1 MDARHEVTAYTSR
14 RRRKKRWRSAV
25 LALAAVVVFCTTYAL
40 ILPAITM
47 AQQTYC
53 GIEEHQHGDDCYET
67 VLLCDKEFDVVQPEG
82 HIHTATCYD
91 YEEVLTCGL
100 EECEDTLHEHTD
112 DCYDEAGNLV
122 CTQPEV
128 IEGHTHTEDC
138 YGYEETL
145 ICGEEEQQEISE
157 PHRHTEACYTREFV
171 CTKPE
176 HTHSLICYS
185 DKFADLESAGEWE
198 ATIPELTGE
207 TAGENVALVAKSQI
221 GYTQSGRNYEVDDAG
236 GKHGYTRYGAWYG
249 YPYSEWCAMF
259 ASFCLHYAGM
269 EQADV
274 PYAAGCV
281 YWTER
286 LEDAG
291 LYKSA
296 GEYEPKTGDL
306 VFFDTDGDGVS
317 DHVGIVTELR
327 DETMETVEGNVG
339 GEVVEKRHELT
350 DEDVFG
356 FGALP
361 QDEAPADVPVMD
373 EPENPTPAEENPDE
387 AMDENPE
394 EKPDKEEPEET
405 TDEEVPELVC
415 GLEEHEHTD
424 TCYGADGELLC
435 KLEEHRHSDACY
447 AAVSDE
453 PQEPS
458 YTEEELEAFLL
469 DFTQQVEQFEAL
481 EELTDEDVLQ
491 AEALLSRLEEAY
503 GEGKLTEEDFVSLYE
518 RVQALFSDGEKI
530 VGEMGEPMNMVLLRE
545 SGWFDEYSYAAEA
558 YDSGESDTALF
569 AGRDM
574 FAAYSEDAADGSRQQ
589 VKVRGGERTQD
600 DVSVSKTIAGTEL
613 ENVFDIT
620 LQVKTPQTVSEV
632 VQEPDMAVVIVMD
645 ISNTMTYGFGNT
657 TRYEAAMLAA
667 EQFLDEFSESNQLGV
682 SKIGYV
688 AFNTDA
694 HQIFDLS
701 RCKDSGEAN
710 SLKNLMRTETGDIIA
725 AQGYDVSHS
734 RFTNIEAGLKMGQ
747 DMLEKASNKNKYIV
761 FLSDGFPT
769 TYISS
774 GYSGYDPYDEAGN
787 LFKDRVI
794 NKPCAYGTSYS
805 DEAAVRARN
814 MAQSIKDA
822 GTKIFSIGVDVSGQ
836 SVQNYVESGYKKDG
850 VGQYDKNGKPIWK
863 SFSVV
868 DCPKGSWTY
877 TAWGQANYNVNFEI
891 GTTSDSY
898 KSWLR
903 NGIGSGYYYDSTDA
917 AGLKNAYAQIFEK
930 IKEEV
935 KIGSEAD
942 WVASDPMPVGGAQGI
957 DAIEFIGLYDREG
970 RGYPASL
977 TGANEPGA
985 ENTAVFEKNAISW
998 DLKNSGYV
1006 TSVSGNT
1013 TIYTYTLKYRVRLR
1027 NEEAGFEEQK
1037 IYDTNDATTLRYR
1050 VVESKN
1056 GEMKVSVPKELD
1068 FPIPSVEGYLGEL
1081 TFQKQDNRGNALAG
1095 AKFTLTHSD
1104 KCKLCRGNGTQVS
1117 ILPQEAVSG
1126 DDGKVSFTGIP
1137 SGHSYDLS
1145 ETEVPDGYSKTG
1157 EQYVVTVAYDKVT
1170 VQVLGPDHKQ
1180 TWTWD
1185 QNEMG
1190 VIVNNTYYALPST
1203 GGSGTQWFTVGGLA
1217 LVLTAGFGLYRI
1229 KRRRRRE
1236 DTASS

>member
-1 MDARHEVTAYTSR
+1 M
-14 RRRKKRWRSAV
+14 
-25 LALAAVVVFCTTYAL
+25 VVFCTTYAL

-53 GIEEHQHGDDCYET
+53 GMEEHRHGDECYET

-122 CTQPEV
+122 CTEPEV

-138 YGYEETL
+138 YGEKEVL

-157 PHRHTEACYTREFV
+157 PHRHTEACYVREFA

-185 DKFADLESAGEWE
+185 DKSADLESAGVWE

-249 YPYSEWCAMF
+249 DPYSEWCAMF
-259 ASFCLHYAGM
+259 ASFCLHYAGVA
-269 EQADV
+269 QADV

-296 GEYEPKTGDL
+296 GDYTPKTGDL
-306 VFFDTDGDGVS
+306 VFFDTDGDGAS

-327 DETMETVEGNVG
+327 GETMETVEGNVG

-394 EKPDKEEPEET
+394 EKPDEEAPDENPDEEEPEET
-405 TDEEVPELVC
+405 PDEQAPELVC

-424 TCYGADGELLC
+424 ACYSADGELLC

-447 AAVSDE
+447 AATSDE

-481 EELTDEDVLQ
+481 EELTDEDISAAQEL
-491 AEALLSRLEEAY
+491 
-503 GEGKLTEEDFVSLYE
+503 LTELEQAHQDGQLTDDDYVALYA
-518 RVQALFSDGEKI
+518 RVQALLTDEYATI
-530 VGEMGEPMNMVLLRE
+530 AEPCVGTNWMLLRD
-545 SGWFDEYSYAAEA
+545 SGWFEEYADAA
-558 YDSGESDTALF
+558 YDSYDDETVLF
-569 AGRDM
+569 AQDVPVSVLDVNALPAKQIKKQIKNEGG
-574 FAAYSEDAADGSRQQ
+574 SKQSSDG
-589 VKVRGGERTQD
+589 
-600 DVSVSKTIAGTEL
+600 VSVSKTIARTDL

-620 LQVKTPQTVSEV
+620 LQVQTPRTVSEV
-632 VQEPDMAVVIVMD
+632 IEEPDMAVVIVMD
-645 ISNTMTYGFGNT
+645 ISNTMKSDFGGS
-657 TRYEAAMLAA
+657 TRYTAAMEAASD
-667 EQFLDEFSESNQLGV
+667 FLDKFADSNSLGV
-682 SKIGYV
+682 SKVGYV

-694 HQIFDLS
+694 HQIFGLQS
-701 RCKDSGEAN
+701 CSSQPEAN
-710 SLKNLMRTETGDIIA
+710 NLKQTMRAETGRIINA
-725 AQGYDVSHS
+725 AGYGNAHS
-734 RFTNIEAGLKMGQ
+734 RFTNIEAGLKMGS
-747 DMLEKASNKNKYIV
+747 DMLAGATNKNKYII

-769 TYISS
+769 TYIRS
-774 GYSGYDPYDEAGN
+774 GYSGYDPYDTTGKIFYDHV
-787 LFKDRVI
+787 L
-794 NKPCAYGTSYS
+794 NKPTSYGTSYS
-805 DEAAVRARN
+805 DEAAIRARN
-814 MAQSIKDA
+814 MAQNIKNA
-822 GTKIFSIGVDVSGQ
+822 GTTIFSIGVDVGGQ
-836 SVQNYVESGYKKDG
+836 TIQ
-850 VGQYDKNGKPIWK
+850 QYITQSENANG
-863 SFSVV
+863 FSVV
-868 DCPKGSWTY
+868 DRTGTSY
-877 TAWGQANYNVNFEI
+877 EI
-891 GTTSDSY
+891 GDPRSTESY
-898 KSWLR
+898 KNWLS
-903 NGIGSGYYYDSTDA
+903 NSIGSGYYYDSTDTN
-917 AGLKNAYAQIFEK
+917 GLLDAYEQIFET
-930 IKEEV
+930 IKTTIESAS
-935 KIGSEAD
+935 KAD
-942 WVASDPMPVGGAQGI
+942 WVASDPMPVGGGEV
-957 DAIEFIGLYDREG
+957 DAVEFIGLFN
-970 RGYPASL
+970 RGGNGYYEELS
-977 TGANEPGA
+977 GVNQPGE
-985 ENTAVFEKNAISW
+985 ENTASFADNAITW
-998 DLKNSGYV
+998 DLKQSGY
-1006 TSVSGNT
+1006 T
-1013 TIYTYTLKYRVRLR
+1013 TETDGGTTTYIYTLHYRVRLQNEQDGFIERNVYETNGKTTLKYRVI
-1027 NEEAGFEEQK
+1027 E
-1037 IYDTNDATTLRYR
+1037 T
-1050 VVESKN
+1050 VN
-1056 GEMKVSVPKELD
+1056 GKVQVSDQKELE

-1081 TFQKQDNRGNALAG
+1081 TFLKQDNRGNALAG
-1095 AKFTLTHSD
+1095 AEFTLTHSAN
-1104 KCKLCRGNGTQVS
+1104 CKKCRGDGVNQVS
-1117 ILPQEAVSG
+1117 VAPRMAVSG
-1126 DDGKVSFTGIP
+1126 ENGEVNFSDIP

-1145 ETEVPDGYSKTG
+1145 ETKVPDGYSKTG
-1157 EQYVVTVAYDKVT
+1157 EHYVVTVAYDEVT
-1170 VQVLGPDHKQ
+1170 VQVLGANYAPIGSLNTDG
-1180 TWTWD
+1180 T
-1185 QNEMG
+1185 G

-1203 GGSGTQWFTVGGLA
+1203 GGSGTGWFTVGGLA
-1217 LVLTAGFGLYRI
+1217 LVLTAGFGLCQI

>member
-1 MDARHEVTAYTSR
+1 MTMDARHEVTAYTSR

-53 GIEEHQHGDDCYET
+53 GMEEHRHGDECYET

-112 DCYDEAGNLV
+112 DCYDEEGNLV
-122 CTQPEV
+122 CTEPVV

-171 CTKPE
+171 CTKSE

-207 TAGENVALVAKSQI
+207 TAGENVALVAESQI

-259 ASFCLHYAGM
+259 ASFCLHYAGV

-306 VFFDTDGDGVS
+306 VFFDTDGDGAS

-327 DETMETVEGNVG
+327 GETMETVEGNVG

-361 QDEAPADVPVMD
+361 QDEAPADVPVID

-394 EKPDKEEPEET
+394 EKPDEEEPEET

-435 KLEEHRHSDACY
+435 ELQEHRHSDECY

-481 EELTDEDVLQ
+481 EELTDEDISAAQEL
-491 AEALLSRLEEAY
+491 
-503 GEGKLTEEDFVSLYE
+503 LTELEQAHQDGQLTDDDYVALYA
-518 RVQALFSDGEKI
+518 RVQALLTDEYDTI
-530 VGEMGEPMNMVLLRE
+530 AEPCVGTNWMLLRD
-545 SGWFDEYSYAAEA
+545 SGWFEEYADAA
-558 YDSGESDTALF
+558 YDGYDDDNGEIALF
-569 AGRDM
+569 AQN
-574 FAAYSEDAADGSRQQ
+574 APALVQSTNAPSSRQI
-589 VKVRGGERTQD
+589 KEGGGSNESSD
-600 DVSVSKTIAGTEL
+600 GVSVSKTIAGTDL

-620 LQVKTPQTVSEV
+620 LQVRTPRTVDEV
-632 VQEPDMAVVIVMD
+632 IEEPDMAVVIVMD
-645 ISNTMTYGFGNT
+645 ISNTMNSNFGGS
-657 TRYEAAMLAA
+657 TRYKAAMEAA
-667 EQFLDEFSESNQLGV
+667 EQFLDQFAASNSLGV
-682 SKIGYV
+682 SKVGYV

-694 HQIFDLS
+694 HQIFGLQDCS
-701 RCKDSGEAN
+701 SQQKATQ
-710 SLKNLMRTETGDIIA
+710 LKQTMRTETGRIINA
-725 AQGYDVSHS
+725 AGYGNAHS
-734 RFTNIEAGLKMGQ
+734 RFTNIEAGLKMGS
-747 DMLEKASNKNKYIV
+747 DMLAGAANKNKYII

-769 TYISS
+769 TYIKS
-774 GYSGYDPYDEAGN
+774 GYSGYDPYDTTGGIFYDHV
-787 LFKDRVI
+787 L
-794 NKPCAYGTSYS
+794 NKPTSYGTSYS
-805 DEAAVRARN
+805 DKAAIRARN
-814 MAQSIKDA
+814 MAQNIKNA
-822 GTKIFSIGVDVSGQ
+822 GTTIFSIGVDVGGQ
-836 SVQNYVESGYKKDG
+836 TIQ
-850 VGQYDKNGKPIWK
+850 QYITQSENANG
-863 SFSVV
+863 FSVV
-868 DCPKGSWTY
+868 DRTGTSY
-877 TAWGQANYNVNFEI
+877 EI
-891 GTTSDSY
+891 GDPTSTESY
-898 KSWLR
+898 KNWLR
-903 NGIGSGYYYDSTDA
+903 NSIGSGYYYDSTNTE
-917 AGLKNAYAQIFEK
+917 GLKAAYDQIFET
-930 IKEEV
+930 IKTTIESAS
-935 KIGSEAD
+935 KAD
-942 WVASDPMPVGGAQGI
+942 WVASDPMPVGGGSAI
-957 DAIEFIGLYDREG
+957 DAIEFIGLYDQTGE
-970 RGYPASL
+970 GYPASL
-977 TGANEPGA
+977 TGAGEPGA
-985 ENTAVFEKNAISW
+985 ENTAVFDPNKGAITW
-998 DLKNSGYV
+998 DLKKSGYETEV
-1006 TSVSGNT
+1006 IGGT
-1013 TIYTYTLKYRVRLR
+1013 TTYIYTLHYRVRLQNEQDGFIERNVYETNGKTTLKYRVIETV
-1027 NEEAGFEEQK
+1027 NGKVQVSDQK
-1037 IYDTNDATTLRYR
+1037 TL
-1050 VVESKN
+1050 E
-1056 GEMKVSVPKELD
+1056 

-1095 AKFTLTHSD
+1095 AEFTLTHSD
-1104 KCKLCRGNGTQVS
+1104 KCKLCRGDGVNQVF
-1117 ILPQEAVSG
+1117 ILLQTAVSG

-1157 EQYVVTVAYDKVT
+1157 EHYVVTVSYDVVT
-1170 VQVLGPDHKQ
+1170 VQVLGPDYKQ
-1180 TWTWD
+1180 TGTWG

-1190 VIVNNTYYALPST
+1190 VIVNNTYYELPST
-1203 GGSGTQWFTVGGLA
+1203 GGSGTGWFTVGGLA

-1236 DTASS
+1236 DTASF

>member
-1 MDARHEVTAYTSR
+1 MTMDARHEVTAYTSR

-53 GIEEHQHGDDCYET
+53 GMEEHRHGDECYET

-122 CTQPEV
+122 CTEPVV

-171 CTKPE
+171 CTKSE

-259 ASFCLHYAGM
+259 ASFCLHYAGV

-306 VFFDTDGDGVS
+306 VFFDTDGDGAS

-327 DETMETVEGNVG
+327 GETMETVEGNVG

-361 QDEAPADVPVMD
+361 QDEAPADVPVID

-424 TCYGADGELLC
+424 TCYSADGELLC

-447 AAVSDE
+447 ATASDE

-469 DFTQQVEQFEAL
+469 DYTQQVEQFEAL
-481 EELTDEDVLQ
+481 EGLTDEDVLAAQ
-491 AEALLSRLEEAY
+491 EL
-503 GEGKLTEEDFVSLYE
+503 LTELEQAHQDGQLTDDDYVALYA
-518 RVQALFSDGEKI
+518 RVQALLTDKYDTIAEPC
-530 VGEMGEPMNMVLLRE
+530 VGTNWMLLRD
-545 SGWFDEYSYAAEA
+545 SGWFEEYADAA
-558 YDSGESDTALF
+558 YDGYDDDNGEIALF
-569 AGRDM
+569 TQNAP
-574 FAAYSEDAADGSRQQ
+574 ALVQSTNAPSSRQIQ
-589 VKVRGGERTQD
+589 EEGGSNESSD
-600 DVSVSKTIAGTEL
+600 GVSVSKTIAGTDL

-620 LQVKTPQTVSEV
+620 LQVRTPRTVDEV
-632 VQEPDMAVVIVMD
+632 IEEPDMAVVIVMD
-645 ISNTMTYGFGNT
+645 ISNTMNSNFGGS
-657 TRYEAAMLAA
+657 TRYKAAMDAA
-667 EQFLDEFSESNQLGV
+667 EQFLDKFADSNSLGV
-682 SKIGYV
+682 SKVGYV

-694 HQIFDLS
+694 YQIFGLQDCS
-701 RCKDSGEAN
+701 SQQKATQ
-710 SLKNLMRTETGDIIA
+710 LKQTMRTETGKIIA
-725 AQGYDVSHS
+725 ADGYNTSHT
-734 RFTNIEAGLKMGQ
+734 RFTNIEAGLKMGS
-747 DMLEKASNKNKYIV
+747 DMLAGAANKNKYII

-774 GYSGYDPYDEAGN
+774 GYSGYDPYTGGIFYDHV
-787 LFKDRVI
+787 L
-794 NKPCAYGTSYS
+794 NKPTSYGTSYS
-805 DEAAVRARN
+805 DKAAIRARD
-814 MAQSIKDA
+814 MAQSIKNA
-822 GTKIFSIGVDVSGQ
+822 GTTIFSIGVDVGGQTIQQYITQSENASG
-836 SVQNYVESGYKKDG
+836 
-850 VGQYDKNGKPIWK
+850 
-863 SFSVV
+863 FSVV
-868 DCPKGSWTY
+868 DRTGTSY
-877 TAWGQANYNVNFEI
+877 EI
-891 GTTSDSY
+891 GDPTSTESY
-898 KSWLR
+898 KNWLR
-903 NGIGSGYYYDSTDA
+903 NSIGSGYYYDSTNTE
-917 AGLKNAYAQIFEK
+917 GLKAAYDQIFET
-930 IKEEV
+930 IKTTIESAS
-935 KIGSEAD
+935 KAD
-942 WVASDPMPVGGAQGI
+942 WVASDPMPVGGGSAI
-957 DAIEFIGLYDREG
+957 DAIEFIGLYDQTGE
-970 RGYPASL
+970 GYPASL
-977 TGANEPGA
+977 TGAGEPGA
-985 ENTAVFEKNAISW
+985 ENTAVFDPNKGAITW
-998 DLKNSGYV
+998 DLKKSGYETEV
-1006 TSVSGNT
+1006 IGGT
-1013 TIYTYTLKYRVRLR
+1013 TTYIYTLHYRVRLQNEQDGFIERNVYETNGKTTLKYRVIETV
-1027 NEEAGFEEQK
+1027 NGKVQVSDQK
-1037 IYDTNDATTLRYR
+1037 TL
-1050 VVESKN
+1050 E
-1056 GEMKVSVPKELD
+1056 

-1095 AKFTLTHSD
+1095 AEFTLTHSD
-1104 KCKLCRGNGTQVS
+1104 KCKLCRGDGVNQVF
-1117 ILPQEAVSG
+1117 ILLQTAVSG

-1157 EQYVVTVAYDKVT
+1157 EHYVVTVSYDVVT
-1170 VQVLGPDHKQ
+1170 VQVLGPDYKQ
-1180 TWTWD
+1180 TGTWG

-1236 DTASS
+1236 DTASF

>member
-1 MDARHEVTAYTSR
+1 MDARHEATAYTSR

-53 GIEEHQHGDDCYET
+53 GMEEHRHGDECYET

-171 CTKPE
+171 CTKSE

-259 ASFCLHYAGM
+259 ASFCLHYAGV

-306 VFFDTDGDGVS
+306 VFFDTDGDGAS

-327 DETMETVEGNVG
+327 GETMETVEGNVG

-361 QDEAPADVPVMD
+361 QDEAPADVPVID

-394 EKPDKEEPEET
+394 EKPDEEEPEET

-435 KLEEHRHSDACY
+435 ELQEHRHSDECY

-481 EELTDEDVLQ
+481 EELTDEDISAAQELLTELEQ
-491 AEALLSRLEEAY
+491 AHQDGQLTDDDYVALYARMQALLTDEYDTIAEPC
-503 GEGKLTEEDFVSLYE
+503 
-518 RVQALFSDGEKI
+518 
-530 VGEMGEPMNMVLLRE
+530 VGTNWMLLRD
-545 SGWFDEYSYAAEA
+545 SGWFEEYAGAA
-558 YDSGESDTALF
+558 YDGYDDDNGEIALF
-569 AGRDM
+569 TQNAPALVQSTNAPSSQQIQEEGG
-574 FAAYSEDAADGSRQQ
+574 SNESSDG
-589 VKVRGGERTQD
+589 
-600 DVSVSKTIAGTEL
+600 VSVSKTIAGTDL

-620 LQVKTPQTVSEV
+620 LQVRTPRTVDEV
-632 VQEPDMAVVIVMD
+632 IEEPDMAVVIVMD
-645 ISNTMTYGFGNT
+645 ISNTMNSNFGGS
-657 TRYEAAMLAA
+657 TRYKAAMEAA
-667 EQFLDEFSESNQLGV
+667 EQFLDQFAASNSLGV
-682 SKIGYV
+682 SKVGYV

-694 HQIFDLS
+694 HQIFGLQS
-701 RCKDSGEAN
+701 CSSQPEAN
-710 SLKNLMRTETGDIIA
+710 NLKQTMRAETGRIINA
-725 AQGYDVSHS
+725 AGYGDAHS
-734 RFTNIEAGLKMGQ
+734 RFTNIEAGLKMGSN
-747 DMLEKASNKNKYIV
+747 MLAGATNKNKYII

-774 GYSGYDPYDEAGN
+774 GYNGYDPYDATGGIFYDHV
-787 LFKDRVI
+787 L
-794 NKPCAYGTSYS
+794 NKPTSYGTSYS
-805 DEAAVRARN
+805 DKAAIRARN
-814 MAQSIKDA
+814 MAQNIKNA
-822 GTKIFSIGVDVSGQ
+822 GTTIFSIGVDVSGQ
-836 SVQNYVESGYKKDG
+836 TIQQYITQSENASG
-850 VGQYDKNGKPIWK
+850 
-863 SFSVV
+863 FSVV
-868 DCPKGSWTY
+868 DRTGTSY
-877 TAWGQANYNVNFEI
+877 EI
-891 GTTSDSY
+891 GDPTSTESY
-898 KSWLR
+898 KNWLR
-903 NGIGSGYYYDSTDA
+903 NSIGSGYYYDSTNTE
-917 AGLKNAYAQIFEK
+917 GLKAAYDHIFK
-930 IKEEV
+930 TIKTTIESAS
-935 KIGSEAD
+935 KAD
-942 WVASDPMPVGGAQGI
+942 WVASDPMPVGGEEV
-957 DAIEFIGLYDREG
+957 DAVEFIGLFN
-970 RGYPASL
+970 RGGNGYYEELS
-977 TGANEPGA
+977 GANQPGE
-985 ENTAVFEKNAISW
+985 ENTASFADNAITW
-998 DLKNSGYV
+998 DLKKSGYETEV
-1006 TSVSGNT
+1006 IGGT
-1013 TIYTYTLKYRVRLR
+1013 TTYIYTLHYRVRLQNEQDGFIERNVYETNGTTTLKYRVIETV
-1027 NEEAGFEEQK
+1027 NGKVQVSDQK
-1037 IYDTNDATTLRYR
+1037 TL
-1050 VVESKN
+1050 E
-1056 GEMKVSVPKELD
+1056 

-1104 KCKLCRGNGTQVS
+1104 KCKLCRGDGVNQVS
-1117 ILPQEAVSG
+1117 VAPRMAVSG
-1126 DDGKVSFTGIP
+1126 ENGEVNFAGIP

-1145 ETEVPDGYSKTG
+1145 ETKVPDGYSKTG
-1157 EQYVVTVAYDKVT
+1157 EHYVVTVSYDVVT
-1170 VQVLGPDHKQ
+1170 VQVLGPDYKQ
-1180 TWTWD
+1180 TGTWG

-1236 DTASS
+1236 DTASF

>member
-1 MDARHEVTAYTSR
+1 MEERREATAYIDR
-14 RRRKKRWRSAV
+14 RRRKKRWRGAV
-25 LALAAVVVFCTTYAL
+25 TALAAVVVFCTTYAL

-53 GIEEHQHGDDCYET
+53 GMEEHRHGDECYET

-82 HIHTATCYD
+82 HIHTATCCD

-112 DCYDEAGNLV
+112 DCYDEEGNLV

-138 YGYEETL
+138 CGYEETL

-185 DKFADLESAGEWE
+185 DKSADLESSGAWE

-259 ASFCLHYAGM
+259 ASFCLHYAGVA
-269 EQADV
+269 QADV
-274 PYAAGCV
+274 PYAAGCA

-286 LEDAG
+286 LTDAG
-291 LYKSA
+291 LYRDA
-296 GEYEPKTGDL
+296 GGYTPKTGDL
-306 VFFDTDGDGVS
+306 VFFDTDGDGAS

-327 DETMETVEGNVG
+327 GETMETVEGNVG

-394 EKPDKEEPEET
+394 EKPDEEAPDEDPDEEEPEET

-424 TCYGADGELLC
+424 TCYDAGGELLC

-481 EELTDEDVLQ
+481 EELTDEDISAAQELLEQLEQ
-491 AEALLSRLEEAY
+491 AHQDGALSDD
-503 GEGKLTEEDFVSLYE
+503 DFVSLYE
-518 RVQALFSDGEKI
+518 RVQALLTGGETI
-530 VGEMGEPMNMVLLRE
+530 VGEMGDPTTMILLRD
-545 SGWFDEYSYAAEA
+545 SGWFEEYADAA
-558 YDSGESDTALF
+558 YDSYDDETVLF
-569 AGRDM
+569 AQDVPVPVLDTKAPSAQQIKEEGSDR
-574 FAAYSEDAADGSRQQ
+574 SSDG
-589 VKVRGGERTQD
+589 
-600 DVSVSKTIAGTEL
+600 VSVSKTIAGTDL

-620 LQVKTPQTVSEV
+620 LQVQTPRTVSEV
-632 VQEPDMAVVIVMD
+632 IEEPDMAVVIVMD
-645 ISNTMTYGFGNT
+645 ISNTMTYAFSGT
-657 TRYEAAMLAA
+657 TRYQAAMEAAEAFLN
-667 EQFLDEFSESNQLGV
+667 QFAVSNSLGV

-694 HQIFDLS
+694 HRIFDLQS
-701 RCKDSGEAN
+701 CTNQTEAN
-710 SLKNLMRTETGDIIA
+710 NLKNTMRTQTGYIINA
-725 AQGYDVSHS
+725 AGYGGSHS
-734 RFTNIEAGLKMGQ
+734 RFTNIEAGLKMGS
-747 DMLEKASNKNKYIV
+747 DMLASATNKNKYII

-769 TYISS
+769 TYISG
-774 GYSGYDPYDEAGN
+774 GYSGYDPYDTTGKIFYDHV
-787 LFKDRVI
+787 L
-794 NKPCAYGTSYS
+794 NKPTSYGTSYS
-805 DEAAVRARN
+805 DEAAIRARN
-814 MAQSIKDA
+814 MAQSIKNAD
-822 GTKIFSIGVDVSGQ
+822 TTIFSIGVDVGGQ
-836 SVQNYVESGYKKDG
+836 TIQQYITQSENANGY
-850 VGQYDKNGKPIWK
+850 
-863 SFSVV
+863 SVV
-868 DCPKGSWTY
+868 DRTGTSY
-877 TAWGQANYNVNFEI
+877 EI
-891 GTTSDSY
+891 GDPRSTESY
-898 KSWLR
+898 KNWLR
-903 NGIGSGYYYDSTDA
+903 NSIGSGYYYDSTNTE
-917 AGLKNAYAQIFEK
+917 GLKAAYDQIFET
-930 IKEEV
+930 IKTTIENAS
-935 KIGSEAD
+935 KAD
-942 WVASDPMPVGGAQGI
+942 WVASDPMPVGGGEV
-957 DAIEFIGLYDREG
+957 DAVEFIGLFN
-970 RGYPASL
+970 RGGNGYYEELS
-977 TGANEPGA
+977 GANQPGE
-985 ENTAVFEKNAISW
+985 ENTASFADDAITW
-998 DLKNSGYV
+998 DLKQSGY
-1006 TSVSGNT
+1006 T
-1013 TIYTYTLKYRVRLR
+1013 TETDGGTTTYIYTLHYRVRLQNEQDGFIERNVYETNGKTTLKYRVI
-1027 NEEAGFEEQK
+1027 E
-1037 IYDTNDATTLRYR
+1037 T
-1050 VVESKN
+1050 VN
-1056 GEMKVSVPKELD
+1056 GKVQVSDQKELE

-1081 TFQKQDNRGNALAG
+1081 TFLKQDNRGNALAG
-1095 AKFTLTHSD
+1095 AEFTLTHSD
-1104 KCKLCRGNGTQVS
+1104 NCKICRGNGTQVS

-1126 DDGKVSFTGIP
+1126 DDGKVSFTDIP

-1145 ETEVPDGYSKTG
+1145 ETKVPDGYSKTG
-1157 EQYVVTVAYDKVT
+1157 EHYVVTVAYDEVT
-1170 VQVLGPDHKQ
+1170 VQVLGPDYKQ
-1180 TWTWD
+1180 TGTWG

>member
-53 GIEEHQHGDDCYET
+53 GMEEHRHGDECYET

-122 CTQPEV
+122 CTEPVV

-171 CTKPE
+171 CTKSE

-259 ASFCLHYAGM
+259 ASFCLHYAGV

-306 VFFDTDGDGVS
+306 VFFDTDGDGAS

-327 DETMETVEGNVG
+327 GETMETVEGNVG

-361 QDEAPADVPVMD
+361 QDEAPADVPVID

-424 TCYGADGELLC
+424 TCYSADGELLC

-447 AAVSDE
+447 ATASDE

-469 DFTQQVEQFEAL
+469 DYTQQVEQFEAL
-481 EELTDEDVLQ
+481 EGLTDEDVLAAQ
-491 AEALLSRLEEAY
+491 EL
-503 GEGKLTEEDFVSLYE
+503 LTELEQAHQDGQLTDDDYVALYA
-518 RVQALFSDGEKI
+518 RVQALLTDKYDTIAEPC
-530 VGEMGEPMNMVLLRE
+530 VGTNWMLLRD
-545 SGWFDEYSYAAEA
+545 SGWFEEYADAA
-558 YDSGESDTALF
+558 YDGYDDDNGEIALF
-569 AGRDM
+569 TQNAP
-574 FAAYSEDAADGSRQQ
+574 ALVQSTNAPSSRQIQ
-589 VKVRGGERTQD
+589 EEGGSNESSD
-600 DVSVSKTIAGTEL
+600 GVSVSKTIAGTDL

-620 LQVKTPQTVSEV
+620 LQVRTPRTVDEV
-632 VQEPDMAVVIVMD
+632 IEEPDMAVVIVMD
-645 ISNTMTYGFGNT
+645 ISNTMNSNFGGS
-657 TRYEAAMLAA
+657 TRYKAAMDAA
-667 EQFLDEFSESNQLGV
+667 EQFLDKFADSNSLGV
-682 SKIGYV
+682 SKVGYV

-694 HQIFDLS
+694 YQIFGLQDCS
-701 RCKDSGEAN
+701 SQQKATQ
-710 SLKNLMRTETGDIIA
+710 LKQTMRTETGKIIA
-725 AQGYDVSHS
+725 ADGYNTSHT
-734 RFTNIEAGLKMGQ
+734 RFTNIEAGLKMGS
-747 DMLEKASNKNKYIV
+747 DMLAGAANKNKYII

-774 GYSGYDPYDEAGN
+774 GYSGYDPYTGGIFYDHV
-787 LFKDRVI
+787 L
-794 NKPCAYGTSYS
+794 NKPTSYGTSYS
-805 DEAAVRARN
+805 DKAAIRARD
-814 MAQSIKDA
+814 MAQSIKNA
-822 GTKIFSIGVDVSGQ
+822 GTTIFSIGVDVGGQTIQQYITQSENASG
-836 SVQNYVESGYKKDG
+836 
-850 VGQYDKNGKPIWK
+850 
-863 SFSVV
+863 FSVV
-868 DCPKGSWTY
+868 DRTGTSY
-877 TAWGQANYNVNFEI
+877 EI
-891 GTTSDSY
+891 GDPTSTESY
-898 KSWLR
+898 KNWLR
-903 NGIGSGYYYDSTDA
+903 NSIGSGYYYDSTNTE
-917 AGLKNAYAQIFEK
+917 GLKAAYDQIFET
-930 IKEEV
+930 IKTTIESAS
-935 KIGSEAD
+935 KAD
-942 WVASDPMPVGGAQGI
+942 WVASDPMPVGGGSAI
-957 DAIEFIGLYDREG
+957 DAIEFIGLYDQTGE
-970 RGYPASL
+970 GYPASL
-977 TGANEPGA
+977 TGAGEPGA
-985 ENTAVFEKNAISW
+985 ENTAVFDPNKGAITW
-998 DLKNSGYV
+998 DLKKSGYETEV
-1006 TSVSGNT
+1006 IGGT
-1013 TIYTYTLKYRVRLR
+1013 TTYIYTLHYRVRLQNEQDGFIERNVYETNGKTTLKYRVIETV
-1027 NEEAGFEEQK
+1027 NGKVQVSDQK
-1037 IYDTNDATTLRYR
+1037 TL
-1050 VVESKN
+1050 E
-1056 GEMKVSVPKELD
+1056 

-1095 AKFTLTHSD
+1095 AEFTLTHSD
-1104 KCKLCRGNGTQVS
+1104 KCKLCRGDGVNQVF
-1117 ILPQEAVSG
+1117 ILLQTAVSG

-1157 EQYVVTVAYDKVT
+1157 EHYVVTVSYDVVT
-1170 VQVLGPDHKQ
+1170 VQVLGPDYKQ
-1180 TWTWD
+1180 TGTWG

-1236 DTASS
+1236 DTASF

>member
-53 GIEEHQHGDDCYET
+53 GMEEHRHGDECYET

-259 ASFCLHYAGM
+259 ASFCLHYAGV

-306 VFFDTDGDGVS
+306 VFFDTDGDGAS

-327 DETMETVEGNVG
+327 GETMETVEGNVG

-361 QDEAPADVPVMD
+361 QDEAPADVPVID

-481 EELTDEDVLQ
+481 EELTDEDISAAQEL
-491 AEALLSRLEEAY
+491 
-503 GEGKLTEEDFVSLYE
+503 LTELEQAHQDGQLTDDDYVALYA
-518 RVQALFSDGEKI
+518 RVQALLTDEYDTI
-530 VGEMGEPMNMVLLRE
+530 AEPCVGTNWMLLRD
-545 SGWFDEYSYAAEA
+545 SGWFEEYAGAA
-558 YDSGESDTALF
+558 YDGYDDDNGEIALF
-569 AGRDM
+569 TQNAP
-574 FAAYSEDAADGSRQQ
+574 ALVQSTNAPSSRQIQ
-589 VKVRGGERTQD
+589 EEGGSNESSD
-600 DVSVSKTIAGTEL
+600 GVSVSKTIAGTDL

-620 LQVKTPQTVSEV
+620 LQVRTPRTVDEV
-632 VQEPDMAVVIVMD
+632 IEEPDMAVVIVMD
-645 ISNTMTYGFGNT
+645 ISNTMNSNFGGS
-657 TRYEAAMLAA
+657 TRYTAAMEAA
-667 EQFLDEFSESNQLGV
+667 EQFLDQFAVSNSLGV
-682 SKIGYV
+682 SKVGYV

-694 HQIFDLS
+694 HQIFGLQDCS
-701 RCKDSGEAN
+701 SQQKATQ
-710 SLKNLMRTETGDIIA
+710 LKQTMRTETGKIIA
-725 AQGYDVSHS
+725 ADGYNTSHT
-734 RFTNIEAGLKMGQ
+734 RFTNIEAGLKMGS
-747 DMLEKASNKNKYIV
+747 DMLAGAANKNKYII

-774 GYSGYDPYDEAGN
+774 GYNGYDPYDATGGIFYDHV
-787 LFKDRVI
+787 L
-794 NKPCAYGTSYS
+794 NKPTSYGTSYS
-805 DEAAVRARN
+805 DKAAIRARN
-814 MAQSIKDA
+814 MAQSIKNA
-822 GTKIFSIGVDVSGQ
+822 GTTIFSIGVDVGGQTIQQYITQSENASG
-836 SVQNYVESGYKKDG
+836 
-850 VGQYDKNGKPIWK
+850 
-863 SFSVV
+863 FSVV
-868 DCPKGSWTY
+868 DRTGTSY
-877 TAWGQANYNVNFEI
+877 EI
-891 GTTSDSY
+891 GDPTSTESY
-898 KSWLR
+898 KNWLR
-903 NGIGSGYYYDSTDA
+903 NSIGSGYYYDSTDTN
-917 AGLKNAYAQIFEK
+917 GLLDAYEQIFET
-930 IKEEV
+930 IKTTIESAS
-935 KIGSEAD
+935 KAD
-942 WVASDPMPVGGAQGI
+942 WVASDPMPVGGGSAI
-957 DAIEFIGLYDREG
+957 DAIEFIGLYDQTGE
-970 RGYPASL
+970 GYPASL
-977 TGANEPGA
+977 TGAGEPGA
-985 ENTAVFEKNAISW
+985 ENTAVFDPNKGAITW
-998 DLKNSGYV
+998 DLKKSGY
-1006 TSVSGNT
+1006 TPETDGGT
-1013 TIYTYTLKYRVRLR
+1013 TTYIYTLHYRVRLQNEQDGFIERNVYETNGKTTLKYRVIETV
-1027 NEEAGFEEQK
+1027 NGKVQVSDQK
-1037 IYDTNDATTLRYR
+1037 TL
-1050 VVESKN
+1050 E
-1056 GEMKVSVPKELD
+1056 

-1081 TFQKQDNRGNALAG
+1081 VFQKQDNRGNALAG

-1180 TWTWD
+1180 TWTWG

-1236 DTASS
+1236 DTASF

>member
-1 MDARHEVTAYTSR
+1 MDARHEATVYTNQR
-14 RRRKKRWRSAV
+14 RRRKRWRSAV

-53 GIEEHQHGDDCYET
+53 GMEEHRHGDECYET

-112 DCYDEAGNLV
+112 DCYDEEGNLV

-138 YGYEETL
+138 YGEKEVL

-157 PHRHTEACYTREFV
+157 PHRHTEACYVREFA

-185 DKFADLESAGEWE
+185 DKSADLESAGEWE

-259 ASFCLHYAGM
+259 ASFCLHYAGVA
-269 EQADV
+269 QADV

-291 LYKSA
+291 LYKNA
-296 GEYEPKTGDL
+296 GDYTPKTGDL
-306 VFFDTDGDGVS
+306 VFFDTDGDGAS

-327 DETMETVEGNVG
+327 GETMETVEGNVG

-394 EKPDKEEPEET
+394 EKPDEEAPDENPDEEEPEET
-405 TDEEVPELVC
+405 PDEQAPELVC

-424 TCYGADGELLC
+424 ACYSADGELLC

-447 AAVSDE
+447 AATSDE

-481 EELTDEDVLQ
+481 EELTDEDISAAQEL
-491 AEALLSRLEEAY
+491 
-503 GEGKLTEEDFVSLYE
+503 LTELEQAHQDGQLTDDDYVALYA
-518 RVQALFSDGEKI
+518 RVQALLTDEYATI
-530 VGEMGEPMNMVLLRE
+530 AEPCVGTNWMLLRD
-545 SGWFDEYSYAAEA
+545 SGWFEEYADAA
-558 YDSGESDTALF
+558 YDSYDDETVLF
-569 AGRDM
+569 AQDVPVSVLDVNALPAKQIKKQIKNEGG
-574 FAAYSEDAADGSRQQ
+574 SKQSSDG
-589 VKVRGGERTQD
+589 
-600 DVSVSKTIAGTEL
+600 VSVSKTIARTDL

-620 LQVKTPQTVSEV
+620 LQVQTPRTVSEV
-632 VQEPDMAVVIVMD
+632 IEEPDMAVVIVMD
-645 ISNTMTYGFGNT
+645 ISNTMKSDFGGS
-657 TRYEAAMLAA
+657 TRYTAAMEAASD
-667 EQFLDEFSESNQLGV
+667 FLDKFADSNSLGV
-682 SKIGYV
+682 SKVGYV

-694 HQIFDLS
+694 HQIFGLQS
-701 RCKDSGEAN
+701 CSSQPEAN
-710 SLKNLMRTETGDIIA
+710 NLKQTMRAETGRIINA
-725 AQGYDVSHS
+725 AGYGNAHS
-734 RFTNIEAGLKMGQ
+734 RFTNIEAGLKMGS
-747 DMLEKASNKNKYIV
+747 DMLASATNKNKYII

-769 TYISS
+769 TYIKS
-774 GYSGYDPYDEAGN
+774 GYSGYDPYDTTGKIFYDHV
-787 LFKDRVI
+787 L
-794 NKPCAYGTSYS
+794 NKPTSYGTSYS
-805 DEAAVRARN
+805 DEAAIRARN
-814 MAQSIKDA
+814 MAQNIKNA
-822 GTKIFSIGVDVSGQ
+822 GTTIFSIGVDVGGQ
-836 SVQNYVESGYKKDG
+836 TIQ
-850 VGQYDKNGKPIWK
+850 QYITQSENANG
-863 SFSVV
+863 FSVV
-868 DCPKGSWTY
+868 DRTGTSY
-877 TAWGQANYNVNFEI
+877 EI
-891 GTTSDSY
+891 GDPRSTESY
-898 KSWLR
+898 KNWLR
-903 NGIGSGYYYDSTDA
+903 NSIGSGYYYDSTDTN
-917 AGLKNAYAQIFEK
+917 GLLNAYEQIFET
-930 IKEEV
+930 IKTTIESAS
-935 KIGSEAD
+935 KAD
-942 WVASDPMPVGGAQGI
+942 WVASDPMPVGGGEV
-957 DAIEFIGLYDREG
+957 DAVEFIGLFN
-970 RGYPASL
+970 RGGNGYYEELS
-977 TGANEPGA
+977 GANQPGE
-985 ENTAVFEKNAISW
+985 ENTASFADNAITW
-998 DLKNSGYV
+998 DLKQSGYM
-1006 TSVSGNT
+1006 TETDGGT
-1013 TIYTYTLKYRVRLR
+1013 TTYIY
-1027 NEEAGFEEQK
+1027 
-1037 IYDTNDATTLRYR
+1037 TLRYR
-1050 VVESKN
+1050 VRLQNEQDGFVERGEYETN
-1056 GEMKVSVPKELD
+1056 GETTLHYRVIETVNGVTKVSDPKKIG

-1081 TFQKQDNRGNALAG
+1081 TFLKQDNRGNALAG
-1095 AKFTLTHSD
+1095 AEFTLTHSD
-1104 KCKLCRGNGTQVS
+1104 NCKICRGNGTQVS
-1117 ILPQEAVSG
+1117 ILPQTAVSEAG
-1126 DDGKVSFTGIP
+1126 GKVSFTGIP

-1145 ETEVPDGYSKTG
+1145 ETKVPDGYSKTG
-1157 EQYVVTVAYDKVT
+1157 EDYVVTVAYDEVT
-1170 VQVLGPDHKQ
+1170 VQVLGPDYKQ
-1180 TWTWD
+1180 TGTWG

>member
-1 MDARHEVTAYTSR
+1 M
-14 RRRKKRWRSAV
+14 
-25 LALAAVVVFCTTYAL
+25 ALAAVVVFCTTYAL

-53 GIEEHQHGDDCYET
+53 GMEEHRHGDECYET

-82 HIHTATCYD
+82 HIHTATCCD

-112 DCYDEAGNLV
+112 DCYDEEGNLV

-138 YGYEETL
+138 CGYEETL

-157 PHRHTEACYTREFV
+157 PHRHTEACFTREFV

-185 DKFADLESAGEWE
+185 DKSADLESAGEWE

-236 GKHGYTRYGAWYG
+236 SKHGYTRYGAWYG

-259 ASFCLHYAGM
+259 ASFCLHYAGVA
-269 EQADV
+269 QADV

-296 GEYEPKTGDL
+296 GGYTPKTGDL
-306 VFFDTDGDGVS
+306 VFFDTDGDGAS

-327 DETMETVEGNVG
+327 GETMETVEGNVG
-339 GEVVEKRHELT
+339 GEVVEKRHELA

-394 EKPDKEEPEET
+394 EKPDEEEPDENPDEEEPEET

-424 TCYGADGELLC
+424 ACYGADGELLC
-435 KLEEHRHSDACY
+435 KLEEHRHSDECY

-453 PQEPS
+453 PQKPS

-481 EELTDEDVLQ
+481 EELTDEDASAAQELLEQLEQ
-491 AEALLSRLEEAY
+491 AHQDGALSDD
-503 GEGKLTEEDFVSLYE
+503 DFVSLYE
-518 RVQALFSDGEKI
+518 RVQALLTGGETI
-530 VGEMGEPMNMVLLRE
+530 VGEMGDPTTMILLRD
-545 SGWFDEYSYAAEA
+545 SGWFEEYADAA
-558 YDSGESDTALF
+558 YDSYDDETVLF
-569 AGRDM
+569 AQDVPVSVLDVNALSAKQIKKQIKNEGG
-574 FAAYSEDAADGSRQQ
+574 SEQSSDG
-589 VKVRGGERTQD
+589 
-600 DVSVSKTIAGTEL
+600 VSVSKTIARTDL

-620 LQVKTPQTVSEV
+620 LQVQTPRTVSEV
-632 VQEPDMAVVIVMD
+632 IEEPDMAVVIVMD
-645 ISNTMTYGFGNT
+645 ISNTMTYKFSGT
-657 TRYEAAMLAA
+657 TRYQAAMEAA
-667 EQFLDEFSESNQLGV
+667 ENFLDKFAESNFLGV
-682 SKIGYV
+682 SKVGYV

-694 HQIFDLS
+694 HKIFDLQS
-701 RCKDSGEAN
+701 CTDEKTLAALKDT
-710 SLKNLMRTETGDIIA
+710 MRTETGKIIA
-725 AQGYDVSHS
+725 ANGYNASHT
-734 RFTNIEAGLKMGQ
+734 RFTNIEAGLRMGQ
-747 DMLEKASNKNKYIV
+747 DMLANAANKNKYII

-774 GYSGYDPYDEAGN
+774 GYSGYDPYDTTGKIFYDHV
-787 LFKDRVI
+787 L
-794 NKPCAYGTSYS
+794 NKPTSYGTSYS
-805 DEAAVRARN
+805 DEAAIRARN
-814 MAQSIKDA
+814 MAQSIKNTD
-822 GTKIFSIGVDVSGQ
+822 TTIFSIGVDVGGQ
-836 SVQNYVESGYKKDG
+836 TIQ
-850 VGQYDKNGKPIWK
+850 QYITQSENANG
-863 SFSVV
+863 FSVV
-868 DCPKGSWTY
+868 DRTGTSY
-877 TAWGQANYNVNFEI
+877 EI
-891 GTTSDSY
+891 GDPRSTESY
-898 KSWLR
+898 KNWLR
-903 NGIGSGYYYDSTDA
+903 NSIGSGYYYDSTDTN
-917 AGLKNAYAQIFEK
+917 GLLDAYEQIFET
-930 IKEEV
+930 IKTTIENV
-935 KIGSEAD
+935 SKAD
-942 WVASDPMPVGGAQGI
+942 WVASDPMPVGGGEV
-957 DAIEFIGLYDREG
+957 DAVEFIGLFN
-970 RGYPASL
+970 RGGNGYYEELS
-977 TGANEPGA
+977 GANQPGE
-985 ENTAVFEKNAISW
+985 ENTASFADNAITW
-998 DLKNSGYV
+998 DLKQSGY
-1006 TSVSGNT
+1006 T
-1013 TIYTYTLKYRVRLR
+1013 TETDGGTTTYIYTLRYRVRLQNEQIGFIERNVYETNGKTTLKYRVI
-1027 NEEAGFEEQK
+1027 E
-1037 IYDTNDATTLRYR
+1037 T
-1050 VVESKN
+1050 VN
-1056 GEMKVSVPKELD
+1056 GKVQVSDQKELE

-1081 TFQKQDNRGNALAG
+1081 VFQKQDNRGNALAG
-1095 AKFTLTHSD
+1095 AEFTLTHSD
-1104 KCKLCRGNGTQVS
+1104 NCKICRGDGVNQVS
-1117 ILPQEAVSG
+1117 VAPRMAVSG
-1126 DDGKVSFTGIP
+1126 ENGEVNFADIP

-1145 ETEVPDGYSKTG
+1145 ETKVPDGYSKTG
-1157 EQYVVTVAYDKVT
+1157 EHYVVTVAYDEVT
-1170 VQVLGPDHKQ
+1170 VQVLGPDYKQ
-1180 TWTWD
+1180 TGTWD

>member
-53 GIEEHQHGDDCYET
+53 GMEEHRHGDECYET
-67 VLLCDKEFDVVQPEG
+67 VLLCDKEFDMVQPEG
-82 HIHTATCYD
+82 HIHTAMCCD

-112 DCYDEAGNLV
+112 DCYDEEGNLV

-145 ICGEEEQQEISE
+145 ICGEEEQQEILE
-157 PHRHTEACYTREFV
+157 PHRHTEACYVREFA

-185 DKFADLESAGEWE
+185 DKSADLESAGVWE

-249 YPYSEWCAMF
+249 DPYSEWCAMF
-259 ASFCLHYAGM
+259 ASFCLHYAGVA
-269 EQADV
+269 QADV

-296 GEYEPKTGDL
+296 GDYTPKTGDL

-317 DHVGIVTELR
+317 DHVGIVTKLR
-327 DETMETVEGNVG
+327 GETMETVEGNVG

-361 QDEAPADVPVMD
+361 QEEQLPNTPVID
-373 EPENPTPAEENPDE
+373 SPDDQKPVEENPDE

-394 EKPDKEEPEET
+394 EKPDEEAPDKNPDEEEPEET
-405 TDEEVPELVC
+405 PDEQAPELVC
-415 GLEEHEHTD
+415 GLEEHEHSD
-424 TCYGADGELLC
+424 TCYSADGELLC

-481 EELTDEDVLQ
+481 EELTDEDISAAQEL
-491 AEALLSRLEEAY
+491 
-503 GEGKLTEEDFVSLYE
+503 LTELEQAHQDGQLSDEDYVSLYE
-518 RVQALFSDGEKI
+518 RVQALLTDEYEAI
-530 VGEMGEPMNMVLLRE
+530 AEPCVGTNWMLLRD
-545 SGWFDEYSYAAEA
+545 SGWFEEYADAA
-558 YDSGESDTALF
+558 YDGYDDDNGEIALF
-569 AGRDM
+569 AQN
-574 FAAYSEDAADGSRQQ
+574 APTLVQSTNAPSSRQI
-589 VKVRGGERTQD
+589 KEEGGSNESSD
-600 DVSVSKTIAGTEL
+600 GVSVSKTIAGTDL

-620 LQVKTPQTVSEV
+620 LQVRTPRTISEV
-632 VQEPDMAVVIVMD
+632 IEEPDMAVVIVMD
-645 ISNTMTYGFGNT
+645 ISNTMNSNFGGS
-657 TRYEAAMLAA
+657 TRYKAAMDAA
-667 EQFLDEFSESNQLGV
+667 ADFLDKFADSNSLGV
-682 SKIGYV
+682 SKVGYV

-694 HQIFDLS
+694 HQIFGLQDCS
-701 RCKDSGEAN
+701 SQPEAN
-710 SLKNLMRTETGDIIA
+710 NLKQTMRAETGRIINA
-725 AQGYDVSHS
+725 AGYGNAHS
-734 RFTNIEAGLKMGQ
+734 RFTNIEAGLKMGS
-747 DMLEKASNKNKYIV
+747 DMLAGAANKNKYII

-769 TYISS
+769 TYIRS
-774 GYSGYDPYDEAGN
+774 GYNGYDPYDTTGKIFYDHV
-787 LFKDRVI
+787 L
-794 NKPCAYGTSYS
+794 NKPTSYGTSYS
-805 DEAAVRARN
+805 DEAAIRARN
-814 MAQSIKDA
+814 MAQNIKNA
-822 GTKIFSIGVDVSGQ
+822 GTTIFSIGVDVGGQ
-836 SVQNYVESGYKKDG
+836 TIQQYITQSEKANGY
-850 VGQYDKNGKPIWK
+850 
-863 SFSVV
+863 SVV
-868 DCPKGSWTY
+868 DRTRTSY
-877 TAWGQANYNVNFEI
+877 EI
-891 GTTSDSY
+891 GDPRSTESY
-898 KSWLR
+898 KNWLR
-903 NGIGSGYYYDSTDA
+903 NSIGSGYYYDSTDTN
-917 AGLKNAYAQIFEK
+917 GLLDAYEQIFEE
-930 IKEEV
+930 IKTTIENV
-935 KIGSEAD
+935 SKAD
-942 WVASDPMPVGGAQGI
+942 WVASDPMPVGGGEV
-957 DAIEFIGLYDREG
+957 DAVEFIGLFN
-970 RGYPASL
+970 RGGNGYYGELS
-977 TGANEPGA
+977 GANQPGK
-985 ENTAVFEKNAISW
+985 ENTASFADNAITW
-998 DLKNSGYV
+998 DLKQSGY
-1006 TSVSGNT
+1006 T
-1013 TIYTYTLKYRVRLR
+1013 TETDGGTTTYIYTLHYRVRLQNEQDGFIERNVYETNGKTTLKYRVIETV
-1027 NEEAGFEEQK
+1027 NGKVQVSDQK
-1037 IYDTNDATTLRYR
+1037 TL
-1050 VVESKN
+1050 E
-1056 GEMKVSVPKELD
+1056 

-1095 AKFTLTHSD
+1095 AEFTLTHSAN
-1104 KCKLCRGNGTQVS
+1104 CKKCRGDGVNQVS
-1117 ILPQEAVSG
+1117 VAPRMAVSG
-1126 DDGKVSFTGIP
+1126 ENGEVNFADIP

-1145 ETEVPDGYSKTG
+1145 ETKVPDGYSKTG
-1157 EQYVVTVAYDKVT
+1157 EHYVVTVAYDEVT
-1170 VQVLGPDHKQ
+1170 VQVLGANYAPIGSLNTDG
-1180 TWTWD
+1180 T
-1185 QNEMG
+1185 G

-1203 GGSGTQWFTVGGLA
+1203 GGSGTGWFTVGGLA
-1217 LVLTAGFGLYRI
+1217 LVLTAGFGLCQI

-1236 DTASS
+1236 DTASF

>member
-53 GIEEHQHGDDCYET
+53 GMEEHRHGDDCYET
-67 VLLCDKEFDVVQPEG
+67 VLLCDREFDVVQPEG

-112 DCYDEAGNLV
+112 DCYDEEGNLV

-171 CTKPE
+171 CTKSE

-185 DKFADLESAGEWE
+185 DKSADLESAGEWE

-259 ASFCLHYAGM
+259 ASFCLHYAGV

-306 VFFDTDGDGVS
+306 VFFDTDGDGAS

-327 DETMETVEGNVG
+327 GETMETVEGNVG
-339 GEVVEKRHELT
+339 GEVVERRHELT

-361 QDEAPADVPVMD
+361 QDEAPADVPVID

-424 TCYGADGELLC
+424 TCYDADGELLC
-435 KLEEHRHSDACY
+435 ELEEHRHSDECY

-481 EELTDEDVLQ
+481 EELTDEDISAAQEL
-491 AEALLSRLEEAY
+491 
-503 GEGKLTEEDFVSLYE
+503 LTELEQAHQDGQLTDDDYVALYA
-518 RVQALFSDGEKI
+518 RVQALLTDEYDTI
-530 VGEMGEPMNMVLLRE
+530 AEPCVGTNWMLLRD
-545 SGWFDEYSYAAEA
+545 SGWFEEYADAA
-558 YDSGESDTALF
+558 YDGYDDDNGEIALF
-569 AGRDM
+569 AQNAPALVQSTNAPLPEQIQEEGG
-574 FAAYSEDAADGSRQQ
+574 SNESSDG
-589 VKVRGGERTQD
+589 
-600 DVSVSKTIAGTEL
+600 VSVSKTIARTDL

-620 LQVKTPQTVSEV
+620 LQVRTPRTISEV
-632 VQEPDMAVVIVMD
+632 IEEPDMAVVIVMD
-645 ISNTMTYGFGNT
+645 ISNTMNSNFGGS
-657 TRYEAAMLAA
+657 TRYKAAMDAA
-667 EQFLDEFSESNQLGV
+667 EQFLDKFADSNSLGV
-682 SKIGYV
+682 SKVGYV

-694 HQIFDLS
+694 YQIFGLQDCS
-701 RCKDSGEAN
+701 SQQKATQ
-710 SLKNLMRTETGDIIA
+710 LKQTMRTETGKIIA
-725 AQGYDVSHS
+725 ARDYNESHT
-734 RFTNIEAGLKMGQ
+734 RFTNIEAGLKMGS
-747 DMLEKASNKNKYIV
+747 DMLAGAANKNKYII

-774 GYSGYDPYDEAGN
+774 GYSGYDPYTGGIFYDHV
-787 LFKDRVI
+787 L
-794 NKPCAYGTSYS
+794 NKPTSYGTSYS
-805 DEAAVRARN
+805 DKAAIRARD
-814 MAQSIKDA
+814 MAQSIKNA
-822 GTKIFSIGVDVSGQ
+822 GTTIFSIGVDVSGQ
-836 SVQNYVESGYKKDG
+836 TIQQYITQSEKASG
-850 VGQYDKNGKPIWK
+850 
-863 SFSVV
+863 FSVV
-868 DCPKGSWTY
+868 DRTGTSY
-877 TAWGQANYNVNFEI
+877 EI
-891 GTTSDSY
+891 GDPTSTESY
-898 KSWLR
+898 KNWLR
-903 NGIGSGYYYDSTDA
+903 DSIGSGYYYDSTNTE
-917 AGLKNAYAQIFEK
+917 GLKAAYDQIFET
-930 IKEEV
+930 IKTTIESAS
-935 KIGSEAD
+935 KAD
-942 WVASDPMPVGGAQGI
+942 WVASDPMPVGGGSAI
-957 DAIEFIGLYDREG
+957 DAIEFIGLYDQTGE
-970 RGYPASL
+970 GYPASL
-977 TGANEPGA
+977 TGAGEPGA
-985 ENTAVFEKNAISW
+985 ENTAVFDPNKGAITW
-998 DLKNSGYV
+998 DLKKSGYETEV
-1006 TSVSGNT
+1006 IGGT
-1013 TIYTYTLKYRVRLR
+1013 TTYIYTLHYRVRLQNEQDGFIERNVYETNGKTTLKYRVIETV
-1027 NEEAGFEEQK
+1027 NGKVQVSDQK
-1037 IYDTNDATTLRYR
+1037 TL
-1050 VVESKN
+1050 K
-1056 GEMKVSVPKELD
+1056 

-1081 TFQKQDNRGNALAG
+1081 TFLKQDNRGNALAG
-1095 AKFTLTHSD
+1095 AEFTLTHSD

-1145 ETEVPDGYSKTG
+1145 ETEVPPGYAANGNTYTV
-1157 EQYVVTVAYDKVT
+1157 QVAYDRISVT
-1170 VQVLGPDHKQ
+1170 VRDLSGNVRM
-1180 TWTWD
+1180 WTQEEGGTAWSD
-1185 QNEMG
+1185 GG
-1190 VIVNNTYYALPST
+1190 VIVNNTYYELPST

-1236 DTASS
+1236 DTASF

>member
-1 MDARHEVTAYTSR
+1 MSEKSFGESGRLPDSEDFHKVGEMTMDARHEVTAYTSR

-25 LALAAVVVFCTTYAL
+25 MALAAVVVFCTTYAL

-53 GIEEHQHGDDCYET
+53 GMEEHRHGDDCYET

-82 HIHTATCYD
+82 HIHTATCCD

-112 DCYDEAGNLV
+112 DCYDEEGNLV

-185 DKFADLESAGEWE
+185 DKSADLESAGEWE

-259 ASFCLHYAGM
+259 ASFCLHYAGVA
-269 EQADV
+269 QADV

-296 GEYEPKTGDL
+296 GDYTPKTGDL
-306 VFFDTDGDGVS
+306 VFFDTDGDGAS

-327 DETMETVEGNVG
+327 GETMETVEGNVG

-387 AMDENPE
+387 AMDENPDE
-394 EKPDKEEPEET
+394 NPDEEEPEET

-424 TCYGADGELLC
+424 TCYGAGGELLC

-447 AAVSDE
+447 AAASDE

-481 EELTDEDVLQ
+481 EELTDEDISAAQEL
-491 AEALLSRLEEAY
+491 
-503 GEGKLTEEDFVSLYE
+503 LTELEQAHQDGQLSDDGFAALYE
-518 RVQALFSDGEKI
+518 RVQALLTDEYETI
-530 VGEMGEPMNMVLLRE
+530 AEPCVGTNWMLLRD
-545 SGWFDEYSYAAEA
+545 SGWFEEYADAA
-558 YDSGESDTALF
+558 YDSYDDDNGEIALF
-569 AGRDM
+569 AQN
-574 FAAYSEDAADGSRQQ
+574 APALVQSTNAPSSRQI
-589 VKVRGGERTQD
+589 KEEGGSAESD
-600 DVSVSKTIAGTEL
+600 DGVSVSKTIAGTDL

-620 LQVKTPQTVSEV
+620 LQVRTPRTISEV
-632 VQEPDMAVVIVMD
+632 IEEPDMAVVIVMD
-645 ISNTMTYGFGNT
+645 ISNTMNSNFGGS
-657 TRYEAAMLAA
+657 TRYTAAMEAA
-667 EQFLDEFSESNQLGV
+667 EQFLDQFAASNSLGV
-682 SKIGYV
+682 SKVGYV

-694 HQIFDLS
+694 HQIFGLQSCTDEKTLAAL
-701 RCKDSGEAN
+701 KDT
-710 SLKNLMRTETGDIIA
+710 MRTETGKIIA
-725 AQGYDVSHS
+725 ADGYNASHT
-734 RFTNIEAGLKMGQ
+734 RFTNIEAGLRMGQ
-747 DMLEKASNKNKYIV
+747 DMLANAANKNKYII

-774 GYSGYDPYDEAGN
+774 GYSGYDPYDTTGKIFYDHV
-787 LFKDRVI
+787 L
-794 NKPCAYGTSYS
+794 NKPTSYGTSYS
-805 DEAAVRARN
+805 DEAAIRARN
-814 MAQSIKDA
+814 MAQSIKNAD
-822 GTKIFSIGVDVSGQ
+822 TTIFSIGVDVGGQ
-836 SVQNYVESGYKKDG
+836 TIQQYITQSENANGY
-850 VGQYDKNGKPIWK
+850 
-863 SFSVV
+863 SVV
-868 DCPKGSWTY
+868 DRTGTSY
-877 TAWGQANYNVNFEI
+877 EI
-891 GTTSDSY
+891 GDPRSTESY
-898 KSWLR
+898 KNWLR
-903 NGIGSGYYYDSTDA
+903 NSIGSGYYYDSTNTE
-917 AGLKNAYAQIFEK
+917 GLKAAYDQIFET
-930 IKEEV
+930 IKTTIENAS
-935 KIGSEAD
+935 KAD
-942 WVASDPMPVGGAQGI
+942 WVASDPMPVGGGEI
-957 DAIEFIGLYDREG
+957 DAVEFIGLYDKNKI
-970 RGYPASL
+970 GYHAALS
-977 TGANEPGA
+977 GANQPGD
-985 ENTAVFEKNAISW
+985 ENTASFADDAITW
-998 DLKNSGYV
+998 DLKQSGYM
-1006 TSVSGNT
+1006 TETDSGT
-1013 TIYTYTLKYRVRLR
+1013 TTYIYTLRYRVRLQNEQIGFIERKEYKTNGKTTLKYRVI
-1027 NEEAGFEEQK
+1027 E
-1037 IYDTNDATTLRYR
+1037 T
-1050 VVESKN
+1050 VN
-1056 GEMKVSVPKELD
+1056 GKVQVSDQKELE

-1081 TFQKQDNRGNALAG
+1081 TFLKQDNRGNALAG
-1095 AKFTLTHSD
+1095 AEFTLTHSAN
-1104 KCKLCRGNGTQVS
+1104 CKICRGDGVNQVS
-1117 ILPQEAVSG
+1117 VAPRMAVSG
-1126 DDGKVSFTGIP
+1126 ENGEVNFADIP

-1145 ETEVPDGYSKTG
+1145 ETKVPDGYSKTG
-1157 EQYVVTVAYDKVT
+1157 EHYVVTVAYDEVT
-1170 VQVLGPDHKQ
+1170 VQVLGPDYKQ
-1180 TWTWD
+1180 TGTWD
-1185 QNEMG
+1185 QNEKG

-1203 GGSGTQWFTVGGLA
+1203 GGSGTRWFTVGGLA

>member
-1 MDARHEVTAYTSR
+1 MTMDARHEVTAYTSR

-53 GIEEHQHGDDCYET
+53 GMEEHRHGDECYET

-185 DKFADLESAGEWE
+185 DKSADLESAGEWE

-306 VFFDTDGDGVS
+306 VFFDTDGDGAS

-327 DETMETVEGNVG
+327 GETMETVEGNVG

-361 QDEAPADVPVMD
+361 QDEAPADVPVID

-394 EKPDKEEPEET
+394 EKPDEEEPEET

-424 TCYGADGELLC
+424 TCYDAGGELLC

-481 EELTDEDVLQ
+481 EELTDED
-491 AEALLSRLEEAY
+491 LSAAQEL
-503 GEGKLTEEDFVSLYE
+503 LTELEQAHQDGQLTDDDYVALYA
-518 RVQALFSDGEKI
+518 RVQALLTDEYDTI
-530 VGEMGEPMNMVLLRE
+530 AEPCVGTNWMLLRD
-545 SGWFDEYSYAAEA
+545 SGWFEEYADAA
-558 YDSGESDTALF
+558 YDGYDDDNGEIALF
-569 AGRDM
+569 AQNAPALVQSTNALLLEQIQEEGG
-574 FAAYSEDAADGSRQQ
+574 SKQSGDG
-589 VKVRGGERTQD
+589 
-600 DVSVSKTIAGTEL
+600 VSVSKTIARTDL

-620 LQVKTPQTVSEV
+620 LQVQTPRTVSEV
-632 VQEPDMAVVIVMD
+632 IEEPDMAVVIVMD
-645 ISNTMTYGFGNT
+645 ISNTMNSNFGGS
-657 TRYEAAMLAA
+657 TRYKAAMDAA
-667 EQFLDEFSESNQLGV
+667 EQFLDKFADSNSLGV
-682 SKIGYV
+682 SKVGYV

-694 HQIFDLS
+694 YQIFGLQDCS
-701 RCKDSGEAN
+701 SQQKATQ
-710 SLKNLMRTETGDIIA
+710 LKQTMRTKTGKIIA
-725 AQGYDVSHS
+725 ADGYNTSHT
-734 RFTNIEAGLKMGQ
+734 RFTNIEAGLKMGR
-747 DMLEKASNKNKYIV
+747 DMLASAANKNKYII

-774 GYSGYDPYDEAGN
+774 GYSGYDPYCSSGTQGRDGVFYDFVTGN
-787 LFKDRVI
+787 Y
-794 NKPCAYGTSYS
+794 CYYGTSYS
-805 DEAAVRARN
+805 DKAAIRARE
-814 MAQSIKDA
+814 MAASVKNSGIR
-822 GTKIFSIGVDVSGQ
+822 IFSIGVDIGGQ
-836 SVQNYVESGYKKDG
+836 TVQTYVNQTAGKD
-850 VGQYDKNGKPIWK
+850 Y
-863 SFSVV
+863 SVV
-868 DCPKGSWTY
+868 DRTSALY
-877 TAWGQANYNVNFEI
+877 EI
-891 GTTSDSY
+891 GSADRADAY
-898 KSWLR
+898 KNWLR
-903 NGIGSGYYYDSTDA
+903 DSIGSGYYYDSTDA
-917 AGLKNAYAQIFEK
+917 AGLKAAYEAIFAE
-930 IKEEV
+930 IKTEIETA
-935 KIGSEAD
+935 SRAD
-942 WVASDPMPVGGAQGI
+942 WVASDPMPVGGGSAI
-957 DAIEFIGLYDREG
+957 DAIEFIGLYDQTGE
-970 RGYPASL
+970 GYPASL
-977 TGANEPGA
+977 TGAGEPDA
-985 ENTAVFEKNAISW
+985 ENTAVFDPNKGAI
-998 DLKNSGYV
+998 KKSGYETEV
-1006 TSVSGNT
+1006 IGGT
-1013 TIYTYTLKYRVRLR
+1013 TTYIYTLHYRVRLQNEQDGFIERNVYETNGTTTLKYRVIETV
-1027 NEEAGFEEQK
+1027 NGKVQVSDQK
-1037 IYDTNDATTLRYR
+1037 TL
-1050 VVESKN
+1050 E
-1056 GEMKVSVPKELD
+1056 

-1081 TFQKQDNRGNALAG
+1081 VFQKQDNRGNALAG

-1145 ETEVPDGYSKTG
+1145 ETEVPPGYAANGNTYTV
-1157 EQYVVTVAYDKVT
+1157 QVAYDRISVT
-1170 VQVLGPDHKQ
+1170 VRDLSGNVSM
-1180 TWTWD
+1180 WTQEEGGTAWSD
-1185 QNEMG
+1185 GG
-1190 VIVNNTYYALPST
+1190 VIVNNTYYELPST

-1236 DTASS
+1236 DTASF